1 MEDTQKLTHMRW
13 IEEQDA
19 QLLEDFFSGENFDG
33 QKAIQFNRLRAEVFM
48 VAPPVF
54 PAVVMALHDCGED
67 LDTAR
72 RAAGEATMRKPAAS
86 FEQTLNAATEF
97 LEAWKAA

>member
-1 MEDTQKLTHMRW
+1 MHWRDSE
-13 IEEQDA
+13 A
-19 QLLEDFFSGENFDG
+19 QLKFRQMNLF
-33 QKAIQFNRLRAEVFM
+33 L
-48 VAPPVF
+48 APKKQEPVF
-54 PAVVMALHDCGED
+54 PRVVMALHDRGED